1 MGFII
6 KRTNGATR
14 TVEPRPGRTLAQEIF
29 AHGFLPPRPLCS
41 GLGRCGLCRVR
52 FEDASLAPAA
62 EPSEQEL
69 LAPEEIADG
78 WRLACRRQAQ
88 AVPDGAVIFA
98 PDIEQD
104 GRRMHADATPDAKP
118 SATRGAAG
126 EGPVGLCLA
135 VDLGTTSLHWAAM
148 QNEICVAHGV
158 ELNPQLGAGSE
169 VMSRIGYALD
179 PDGARELQALVVDR
193 LEALADSLPAM
204 LDADVRVEQVCL
216 VGNTAMTAIAQGRSV
231 DGLARAPYRLEYPGD
246 AESPLS
252 ERLPRCYVPAQIG
265 PFVGADAAAGLVP
278 LLRQDIPRPF
288 LLADLGTNGEFILVM
303 EQGGEVRLH
312 AASVA
317 LGPALEGIGLGHG
330 AMAGPGVATRFE
342 LAPAGLVAKE
352 AGGAMLRTA
361 AGISGTGYLSLV
373 HTLIRAGAL
382 DRDGHFLDPD
392 EVSSPLARRLLAS
405 VEEHAAHRALRL
417 PLVQENGQPLHLD
430 PRDVE
435 ELLKVK
441 AAFHVAFD
449 VLLAAAGITAG
460 DLDSVQLAGALGEHV
475 SPADLEGLGFVPRGI
490 APRLRAAGNL
500 ALEGAKLLCYETSL
514 RTRLAQLA
522 RRAQVLDLASD
533 GGFHAAFAAAMT
545 FDHATH
551 S

>member
-1 MGFII
+1 MAFII
-6 KRTNGATR
+6 KRADGATR

-29 AHGFLPPRPLCS
+29 AHDFLPPRPLCS

-52 FEDASLAPAA
+52 FEDASLAPRA

-69 LAPEEIADG
+69 LSPQDIAEG
-78 WRLACRRQAQ
+78 WRLACRRQAR
-88 AVPDGAVIFA
+88 AVPDGTVIFA
-98 PDIEQD
+98 PDIEQH
-104 GRRMHADATPDAKP
+104 GRRVSLDATPDVGPDAKVD
-118 SATRGAAG
+118 
-126 EGPVGLCLA
+126 GPAGLCLA

-148 QNEICVAHGV
+148 QNRTCVAHGA

-179 PDGARELQALVVDR
+179 PEGARELQALVVDR
-193 LEALADSLPAM
+193 LEELAESLPAV
-204 LDADVRVEQVCL
+204 LGKEVRVVQVCL

-231 DGLARAPYRLEYPGD
+231 DGLASAPYRLDYPGD

-252 ERLPRCYVPAQIG
+252 EQLPRCYVPAQIG

-278 LLRQDIPRPF
+278 LLQQDISRPF
-288 LLADLGTNGEFILVM
+288 LLADLGTNGEFILAM
-303 EQGGEVRLH
+303 EQGGEIRLH

-342 LAPAGLVAKE
+342 LAPAGLVARDSD
-352 AGGAMLRTA
+352 GAALNIA

-373 HTLIRAGAL
+373 HTLIRAGAI
-382 DRDGHFLDPD
+382 DREGHFVDP
-392 EVSSPLARRLLAS
+392 EAASSPLARKLLAS
-405 VEEHAAHRALRL
+405 IGEYAGRRALLL
-417 PLVQENGQPLHLD
+417 PIVQKNGQPLHLD

-449 VLLAAAGITAG
+449 ALLAAAGLSAG

-475 SPADLEGLGFVPRGI
+475 SPADLEGLGFVPRGM

-500 ALEGAKLLCYETSL
+500 ALEGAKLLCYETDS

-522 RRAQVLDLASD
+522 RRAHVLDLASD
-533 GGFHAAFAAAMT
+533 EGFHAAFAAAMT
-545 FDHATH
+545 FDHTTH
-551 S
+551 L

>member
-1 MGFII
+1 MAFII
-6 KRTNGATR
+6 KRADGATR

-104 GRRMHADATPDAKP
+104 GRRMGRDAQV
-118 SATRGAAG
+118 
-126 EGPVGLCLA
+126 EGPAGLCLA

-148 QNEICVAHGV
+148 QNQTCVVHGK

-193 LEALADSLPAM
+193 LEALADSLPEA
-204 LDADVRVEQVCL
+204 LDSDVRVEQVCL

-278 LLRQDIPRPF
+278 LLRQDIPLPF
-288 LLADLGTNGEFILVM
+288 LLADLGTNGEFILVQ

-392 EVSSPLARRLLAS
+392 EVSSPLARRLLVA
-405 VEEHAAHRALRL
+405 VEEHAAHCALRL
-417 PLVQENGQPLHLD
+417 PLVQKNGQPLHLD

-449 VLLAAAGITAG
+449 ALLAAAGLGAG

-475 SPADLEGLGFVPRGI
+475 SPADLEGLGFVPRGV

-500 ALEGAKLLCYETSL
+500 ALEGAKLLCYEISS